1 MKAAYRWLSMVVK
14 GFLESHSSM
23 HAAGLTYFS
32 MLAIV
37 PILCILLLA
46 AKTFKADHLV
56 RPHIDKEIDSL
67 ITYIETG
74 QEGDEYLVQL
84 FGGDDEQAHEA
95 RKTVASD
102 LGHKARQLSNTV
114 FERVDKLD
122 LGTLGWIGF
131 AALAWTV
138 ISSISMV
145 EESFNEIWGVPKPRA
160 IWKRG
165 LMYLSVVIILPVIGA
180 LAMSLPILNMA
191 KNVIIATLGATWL
204 TQWVSTGLIWFLD
217 SWIFRT
223 AITLTFASLDFA
235 FLFAALPNCRVD
247 FKAALKGGALT
258 GILLI
263 GWMKACTVAQIGV
276 ARSSAL
282 YGSFAFF
289 PIVLAWI
296 YMSWQILLLGAN
308 MVHAFEKLEDAK
320 ESEKTDADGKGNEN
334 KEAAK

>member
-1 MKAAYRWLSMVVK
+1 MLKVAYRWAKMVVR
-14 GFLESHSSM
+14 GFLDCHCSM

-46 AKTFKADHLV
+46 AKAFNAENLV
-56 RPHIDKEIDSL
+56 RPRIDKEIDTL
-67 ITYIETG
+67 ITYIESG
-74 QEGDEYLVQL
+74 QEGDKYDEYLVQL

-102 LGHKARQLSNTV
+102 LGQKARELSNTI
-114 FERVDKLD
+114 FERIDKFD

-131 AALAWTV
+131 AALLWTV

-165 LMYLSVVIILPVIGA
+165 LMYLSVVVILPVIGA
-180 LAMSLPILNMA
+180 LAMSLPILNVA
-191 KNVIIATLGATWL
+191 KNIIVATLGATWL
-204 TQWVSTGLIWFLD
+204 TQSVSNWLIWFLD
-217 SWIFRT
+217 SWIFRFG
-223 AITLTFASLDFA
+223 ITVTFATLDLA

-247 FKAALKGGALT
+247 FKSALRGGVLT
-258 GILLI
+258 CLLLG
-263 GWMKACTVAQIGV
+263 GWMKICAVAQVGV

-308 MVHAFEKLEDAK
+308 MVHAFEQIAAE
-320 ESEKTDADGKGNEN
+320 EK
-334 KEAAK
+334 

>member
-1 MKAAYRWLSMVVK
+1 MKAAIKWGRMVIK
-14 GFLESHSSM
+14 GFLDNHCSM

-46 AKTFKADHLV
+46 AKAFNADNLV
-56 RPHIDKEIDSL
+56 RPRIDKEIDSL
-67 ITYIETG
+67 ITYIESG

-95 RKTVASD
+95 RKTVACD
-102 LGHKARQLSNTV
+102 LGHKARELSNTI
-114 FERVDKLD
+114 FERVDKFD
-122 LGTLGWIGF
+122 MGTLGWIGF
-131 AALAWTV
+131 AALVWTV

-145 EESFNEIWGVPKPRA
+145 EESFNEIWDVPKPRA
-160 IWKRG
+160 IWKRA
-165 LMYLSVVIILPVIGA
+165 LMYISVVVILPVIGA
-180 LAMSLPILNMA
+180 LAMSLPVLNVA

-204 TQWVSTGLIWFLD
+204 TQWVSDGLIWFLD
-217 SWIFRT
+217 SWIFRF
-223 AITLTFASLDFA
+223 AITLMFATLDLA
-235 FLFAALPNCRVD
+235 FLYASLPNCRVD
-247 FKAALKGGALT
+247 FKSALKGGVLT
-258 GILLI
+258 GIMLG
-263 GWMKACTVAQIGV
+263 GWMKVCTVAQVGV

-308 MVHAFEKLEDAK
+308 MVRAFEVMSD
-320 ESEKTDADGKGNEN
+320 EKNSDK
-334 KEAAK
+334 

>member
-1 MKAAYRWLSMVVK
+1 MKTAYEWVKMVVG
-14 GFLESHSSM
+14 GFLSNHCSM

-37 PILCILLLA
+37 PILCVLLLA
-46 AKTFKADHLV
+46 AKACNADHLV
-56 RPHIDKEIDSL
+56 RPHIDREIDSL
-67 ITYIETG
+67 ITYIESG

-84 FGGDDEQAHEA
+84 FGGNDEQAHEA

-102 LGHKARQLSNTV
+102 LGHRARSISNTI
-114 FERVDKLD
+114 FERVDKFD
-122 LGTLGWIGF
+122 MGTLGWIGF
-131 AALAWTV
+131 AALLWTV

-145 EESFNEIWGVPKPRA
+145 EESFNEIWDVPKSRP
-160 IWKRG
+160 IWKRV

-180 LAMSLPILNMA
+180 LAMSLPVLNVA
-191 KNVIIATLGATWL
+191 KNIIIATLGATWL
-204 TQWVSTGLIWFLD
+204 TQWVSNGLIWFLD
-217 SWIFRT
+217 SWIFRFC
-223 AITLTFASLDFA
+223 ITLTFTALDLA

-247 FKAALKGGALT
+247 FKSALKGGVLT
-258 GILLI
+258 GLMLV
-263 GWMKACTVAQIGV
+263 GWMKLCTVAQVGV

-308 MVHAFEKLEDAK
+308 MTRAFERL
-320 ESEKTDADGKGNEN
+320 SDGASDK
-334 KEAAK
+334 

>member
-1 MKAAYRWLSMVVK
+1 MKTVFLWGKHVVK
-14 GFLESHSSM
+14 GFLDNNCSM

-37 PILCILLLA
+37 PILCILLMA
-46 AKTFKADHLV
+46 AKAFNADSLV

-67 ITYIETG
+67 ITYIESG

-102 LGHKARQLSNTV
+102 LGHKARELSNTI
-114 FERVDKLD
+114 FERVDKFD
-122 LGTLGWIGF
+122 MGTLGWIGF
-131 AALAWTV
+131 AALVWTV

-145 EESFNEIWGVPKPRA
+145 EQSFNEIWGVPKPRA

-165 LMYLSVVIILPVIGA
+165 LMYVSVVIILPVIGA

-191 KNVIIATLGATWL
+191 KNVIVATLGATWL

-217 SWIFRT
+217 SWIFRFV
-223 AITLTFASLDFA
+223 ITLTFATLDFA
-235 FLFAALPNCRVD
+235 FLYAALPNCKVD

-258 GILLI
+258 GVLLG
-263 GWMKACTVAQIGV
+263 GWMKLCTVAQVGV

-308 MVHAFEKLEDAK
+308 MVRAFELIDAQ
-320 ESEKTDADGKGNEN
+320 NEEETKN
-334 KEAAK
+334 D